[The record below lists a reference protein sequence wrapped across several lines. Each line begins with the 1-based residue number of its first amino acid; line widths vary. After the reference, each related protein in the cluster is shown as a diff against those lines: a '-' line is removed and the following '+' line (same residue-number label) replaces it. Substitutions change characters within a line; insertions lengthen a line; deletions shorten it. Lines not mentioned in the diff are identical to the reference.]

1 MSFSQRE
8 TFLNRGRLTNQKMR
22 TREALLDAA
31 LSLVRDGHSLSIV
44 EVAEAAHVSTATAYR
59 YYPNPQSLWS
69 DLAIRQ
75 SYNYPELLEDLPDAI
90 EDRIDQVVRTVAGFQ
105 FADEVMWR
113 GVLRA
118 TLERWFSQLHAD
130 DDDRVPA
137 RGTTRLEMARTALEP
152 LHDRLGSDQL
162 ERLTNAVAMV
172 FGVEALVAARDTCGL
187 EPHAATELMSWAARS
202 LVRAAL
208 AESEHQE
215 K

>member
-1 MSFSQRE
+1 MTFSQRE
-8 TFLNRGRLTNQKMR
+8 PILNREGLTNQKMR

-31 LSLVRDGHSLSIV
+31 LTLVRAGHSPSIV

-59 YYPNPQSLWS
+59 YFPNPQSLWS

-75 SYNYPELLEDLPDAI
+75 NYSVPELLEDLPDAA
-90 EDRIDQVVRTVAGFQ
+90 EERIDAVVRTVADFQ

-118 TLERWFSQLHAD
+118 TLERWFSQLDAD
-130 DDDRVPA
+130 AHDRVPV
-137 RGTTRLEMARTALEP
+137 RGTTRLEMARTALQP
-152 LHDRLGSDQL
+152 LRGDLGPDQL
-162 ERLTNAVAMV
+162 DRLTNAVAMV
-172 FGVEALVAARDTCGL
+172 FGIEALVTARDTCGL
-187 EPHAATELMSWAARS
+187 EPDAATELMSWAARS

-208 AESEHQE
+208 AEA

>member
-1 MSFSQRE
+1 M
-8 TFLNRGRLTNQKMR
+8 NQKMR

-31 LSLVRDGHSLSIV
+31 LALVRDGHSPSIV

-59 YYPNPQSLWS
+59 YFPNPQSLWS

-75 SYNYPELLEDLPDAI
+75 GGDYPEVLDALPDDV
-90 EDRIDQVVRTVAGFQ
+90 EERIDIVVRNVASFQ
-105 FADEVMWR
+105 FADEVVWR

-118 TLERWFSQLHAD
+118 TLERWFGQLD
-130 DDDRVPA
+130 VDEEDRVPV
-137 RGTTRLEMARTALEP
+137 RGTTRLHMARVALEP
-152 LHDRLGSDQL
+152 LRDTLSPDQL
-162 ERLTNAVAMV
+162 ERLTNAVAIV

-187 EPHAATELMSWAARS
+187 DPNAAIEVMSWAARS

-208 AESEHQE
+208 AESGQSPE